1 MKNPGEPLPAGNPA
15 YQKSKVVNSN
25 LRQDPAAR
33 RNDLAGR
40 HDTSERRGPSRMSIG
55 GRLLWSSP
63 PREYDAGCICMGQ
76 SSAVMANAQADA
88 LNGREKIRSWRGTC

>member
-1 MKNPGEPLPAGNPA
+1 
-15 YQKSKVVNSN
+15 
-25 LRQDPAAR
+25 
-33 RNDLAGR
+33 
-40 HDTSERRGPSRMSIG
+40 MSIG

-88 LNGREKIRSWRGTC
+88 LVSKVGLGGGALKSPLDMREVRGPERLHAMPEISTGRHRPTH